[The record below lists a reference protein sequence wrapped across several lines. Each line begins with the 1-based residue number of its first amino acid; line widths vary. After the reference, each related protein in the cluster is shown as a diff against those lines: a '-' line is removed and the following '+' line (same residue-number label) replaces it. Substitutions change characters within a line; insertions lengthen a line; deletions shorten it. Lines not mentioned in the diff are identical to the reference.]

1 VATTER
7 RNICQ
12 PDDWWA
18 AFEQQ
23 ATTMGYTLSEWI
35 GLNCQA
41 FLPDDVKA
49 GLSERPAANRPKKVE
64 LRDSDGG
71 TQS

>member
-1 VATTER
+1 MKTER

-12 PDDWWA
+12 PSDWWL
-18 AFEQQ
+18 AFETQ

-41 FLPDDVKA
+41 FLPDDVRA
-49 GLSERPAANRPKKVE
+49 GLSERQPANRPKK
-64 LRDSDGG
+64 SPDG
-71 TQS
+71 S